1 MKMFLSVRCSHYKAM
16 MQYYSGMSG
25 GRKAAIS
32 NFAHRNHSYRAIRK
46 YLSAKLA
53 LSVWDA
59 GGTEK
64 LEDTGVVALVLS
76 GKEPKSISYN
86 RTRS

>member
-1 MKMFLSVRCSHYKAM
+1 MKMFLSIRCSHYKAM
-16 MQYYSGMSG
+16 MQYYGGMSG
-25 GRKAAIS
+25 GRKVAIL
-32 NFAHRNHSYRAIRK
+32 NFAHRNHSYTATGN

-64 LEDTGVVALVLS
+64 LEDTGIVALVLS
-76 GKEPKSISYN
+76 SKEPKSISYN